1 MSKREPEFY
10 LIDIFV
16 ASNKIFRY
24 VKEIANADKLR
35 WNELVWDGVIRELE
49 IVGEATNNLLKFNLV
64 DKKYR
69 IIVDFRNIIVH
80 GYFGIDEE
88 EVWAIIKDNLPMF
101 LKELKELV
109 KNKNID
115 VNEVIN
121 YAIIENKKLDDVVSF
136 LNNLQE
142 ELSNN

>member
-1 MSKREPEFY
+1 MSNIEPEFY

-64 DKKYR
+64 DKKHR

-115 VNEVIN
+115 VSEVIK
-121 YAIIENKKLDDVVSF
+121 YAILENKKLDDVVDF
-136 LNNLQE
+136 LNSLND
-142 ELSNN
+142 ELAI